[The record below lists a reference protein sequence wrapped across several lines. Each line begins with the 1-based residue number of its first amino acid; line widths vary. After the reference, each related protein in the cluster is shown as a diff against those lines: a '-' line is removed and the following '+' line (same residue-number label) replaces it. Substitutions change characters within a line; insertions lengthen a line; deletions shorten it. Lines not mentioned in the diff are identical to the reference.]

1 MADVVLDASAAVD
14 LLLDNEL
21 GQVAGE
27 RIDGED
33 LHVPGHFD
41 AEVLSALGRLHRAN
55 ELTASEVEA
64 SLRDLAALPVVRHGL
79 ETLLAG
85 AWARRSNLRLAD
97 ALYVELAV
105 NLGARL
111 VTTDGRLAAQPQVE
125 VLS

>member
-1 MADVVLDASAAVD
+1 VLDASAAVD

-21 GQVAGE
+21 GQVVGE

-64 SLRDLAALPVVRHGL
+64 SLRDLAALPVERHGL

-105 NLGARL
+105 NLGALL

>member
-1 MADVVLDASAAVD
+1 
-14 LLLDNEL
+14 EL
-21 GQVAGE
+21 GQVVGE

-64 SLRDLAALPVVRHGL
+64 SLRDLAALPVERHGL

-105 NLGARL
+105 NLGALL

>member
-1 MADVVLDASAAVD
+1 MLDASAAVD

-21 GQVAGE
+21 GQVVGE

-64 SLRDLAALPVVRHGL
+64 SLRDLAALPVERHGL

-105 NLGARL
+105 NLGALL

>member
-21 GQVAGE
+21 GQAVGE

-33 LHVPGHFD
+33 VHVPGHFE
-41 AEVLSALGRLHRAN
+41 AEVLSVLGRLHRAN

-64 SLRDLAALPVVRHGL
+64 SLQDLAALPVERHELG
-79 ETLLAG
+79 TLVSG
-85 AWARRSNLRLAD
+85 AWARRLTLRLAD

-105 NLGARL
+105 NLDARRD
-111 VTTDGRLAAQPQVE
+111 TTDRRLAAQPQVE

>member
-1 MADVVLDASAAVD
+1 
-14 LLLDNEL
+14 
-21 GQVAGE
+21 
-27 RIDGED
+27 
-33 LHVPGHFD
+33 VPGHFD

-64 SLRDLAALPVVRHGL
+64 SLRDLAALPVERHGL
-79 ETLLAG
+79 ETLLG
-85 AWARRSNLRLAD
+85 AWGRRSNLRLAD

>member
-1 MADVVLDASAAVD
+1 MVLDASAAVD